1 MSARNCKR
9 LLHECLKELRLPTM
23 RTGFAEVAEQGTRR
37 VVELRAILARA
48 RRTGARRAW
57 SQAH

>member
-23 RTGFAEVAEQGTRR
+23 RTGF
-37 VVELRAILARA
+37 LS
-48 RRTGARRAW
+48 RRAP
-57 SQAH
+57 SR